1 MSTITRSSA
10 KAKRARSINSGDIE
24 MPTNMCQVCTI
35 EEISRETLKILYKL
49 CQFTFE
55 HYIQSGP
62 WQIYGKHLTDSGRKM
77 RREKSICRLTSSAA
91 RDGRF
96 LLIIRHMIAPQS
108 FPARSIENTH
118 HEKTDNTA
126 PSLLQIVLH
135 PSGQCQ

>member
-35 EEISRETLKILYKL
+35 QEISRETLKILYKL

-62 WQIYGKHLTDSGRKM
+62 WQIYGKHLTDSGRSILIF
-77 RREKSICRLTSSAA
+77 EKESEAEKGFVGFSNPIAA
-91 RDGRF
+91 DTLIHLFAEGMPVED
-96 LLIIRHMIAPQS
+96 LL
-108 FPARSIENTH
+108 
-118 HEKTDNTA
+118 
-126 PSLLQIVLH
+126 SLRA
-135 PSGQCQ
+135 